1 MHVDKSFT
9 KIQARDRPPPIPAM
23 PVFWELLV
31 RHSIPKR
38 NKFQV
43 QHFKPFSALCTSVS
57 SYSSTLKILM
67 TAITPPMVFQYIA
80 DNKIKGRE
88 GSKQRLGPIVLTPET
103 PGSGKIKLKKSYF
116 FLQKK
121 VTFFYK
127 KKLLSFTKKSYFFL
141 QKKVLLAPSSQLMC
155 KVS

>member
-1 MHVDKSFT
+1 MTST
-9 KIQARDRPPPIPAM
+9 A
-23 PVFWELLV
+23 
-31 RHSIPKR
+31 KR

-88 GSKQRLGPIVLTPET
+88 GSK
-103 PGSGKIKLKKSYF
+103 GSG
-116 FLQKK
+116 Q
-121 VTFFYK
+121 K
-127 KKLLSFTKKSYFFL
+127 KKLGKSGQADHL
-141 QKKVLLAPSSQLMC
+141 G
-155 KVS
+155 

>member
-1 MHVDKSFT
+1 MFPNKCFQCIESKRLMIST
-9 KIQARDRPPPIPAM
+9 A
-23 PVFWELLV
+23 
-31 RHSIPKR
+31 KR

-103 PGSGKIKLKKSYF
+103 PGSGKIKLKKKFLF
-116 FLQKK
+116 FTKK
-121 VTFFYK
+121 VTFFAII
-127 KKLLSFTKKSYFFL
+127 FL
-141 QKKVLLAPSSQLMC
+141 PDPVVSWVRTMGSSLC
-155 KVS
+155 YYLRNL